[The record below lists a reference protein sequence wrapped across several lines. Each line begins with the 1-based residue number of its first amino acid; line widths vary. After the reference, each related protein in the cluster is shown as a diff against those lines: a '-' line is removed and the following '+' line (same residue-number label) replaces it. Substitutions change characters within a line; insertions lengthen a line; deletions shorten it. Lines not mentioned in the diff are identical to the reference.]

1 MSTAAFCILAVSDA
15 NSASSFAV
23 AERYASINS
32 AIEMD
37 GRSAAAC
44 WAIADRVA
52 APPQAPLRKRLE

>member
-1 MSTAAFCILAVSDA
+1 MAVSDA

>member
-1 MSTAAFCILAVSDA
+1 MSTAAFGILAVSDA

-23 AERYASINS
+23 AERYA